1 VKKRVP
7 GQAGYYR
14 YQCDGPGCLRYR
26 PDGRG
31 REVVLAHDAVTGLW
45 LDTLADPAQE
55 ARVRAARSV
64 VYAAQVQAG
73 MPLDYHA
80 GALAALALL
89 GEVTP

>member
-1 VKKRVP
+1 VKKRVV

-14 YQCDGPGCLRYR
+14 YKCDGPGCLRYR
-26 PDGRG
+26 HGRG
-31 REVVLAHDAVTGLW
+31 TPEVVLAHDAGSGLW
-45 LDTLADPAQE
+45 LDTLADPSGE

-64 VYAAQVQAG
+64 VYAMQVKAG

-89 GEVTP
+89 GEGTP